1 MFVVGRE
8 NVEQVAAV
16 QGAGCHVLGMIS
28 RKDLVDPEHLRR
40 ANNAYGTGTGG
51 SAIVPRPDRGL
62 GDDDEDEDHDDDDEE
77 GLVHVTIGSARKG
90 ATDGASSSAYK
101 LSAGHPMLKRISSSS
116 DTIDDSIDDEL
127 VEGDSSDTVVAQER
141 LSMRPHRSVADL
153 LQTIKENATP
163 SNSLRRENGVYM
175 ESPLVDETRGR
186 EDVVDGAASD
196 ASDECKDVRPLEDR
210 IDDDDDTA
218 SKGQVSENDA
228 HDSEAEDWTPADDAD
243 GLLEAGRD
251 ATPSPAADA
260 DRSPAGAAH
269 AGRRS
274 DETGQRDALSDA
286 DDDVGADAEVQEG
299 DQ

>member
-1 MFVVGRE
+1 M
-8 NVEQVAAV
+8 

-28 RKDLVDPEHLRR
+28 RKDLVDPDHLRR

-62 GDDDEDEDHDDDDEE
+62 GDDDDDDHDDDDDDEE

-101 LSAGHPMLKRISSSS
+101 LSAGHPMLQRISSSS

-163 SNSLRRENGVYM
+163 SNSLRRENGVCM

-186 EDVVDGAASD
+186 EDMVDGVASD

-210 IDDDDDTA
+210 IDDDDDTE
-218 SKGQVSENDA
+218 SKDQVSENDA
-228 HDSEAEDWTPADDAD
+228 HDSEAEEKDWTPADDAD

-251 ATPSPAADA
+251 AASFPAADA
-260 DRSPAGAAH
+260 DRSPAGATH

-299 DQ
+299 DK